1 MTTTVKAPRPA
12 GPRAATSA
20 GAGAR
25 ARVRRTVRVTRI
37 ILRTTAVNIRGR
49 LEYPGDFAF
58 EIIFGIL
65 WQTSTLA
72 FAAVLITRFDGL
84 GDFPNGG
91 VLLIVGMRLMSHGL
105 FTMVFGNLSDQL
117 LELVEEGRVEGYF
130 LRPMSVL
137 TQILISRFN
146 INALG
151 DFFVGVT
158 VCAMAVAQ
166 APVDWTAG
174 AVLYLGAAIAGGVFL
189 EAAVQLPLAALLLR
203 SPFAHGVG
211 KWIDDIMATIGNYPL
226 SILPVVLRG
235 IFTYVLPLAFV
246 AYFPVLVLLDREPDH
261 GPLAWLAQWSPAV
274 CVLLFLVA
282 KRFWNWNLRHYQSN
296 GG

>member
-1 MTTTVKAPRPA
+1 MTTTLD
-12 GPRAATSA
+12 GPRQP
-20 GAGAR
+20 
-25 ARVRRTVRVTRI
+25 VRRGRAARTARTTRI
-37 ILRTTAVNIRGR
+37 VLRTTAVNIRGR

-58 EIIFGIL
+58 EIVFGIL
-65 WQTSTLA
+65 WQSSTLA
-72 FAAVLITRFDGL
+72 FAAVLLMRFDGL
-84 GDFPNGG
+84 GDFPAGG

-105 FTMVFGNLSDQL
+105 FTMVFGNLSDAL

-151 DFFVGVT
+151 DFSVGVT
-158 VCAMAVAQ
+158 VCAMAVSS
-166 APVDWTAG
+166 APVDWTPAR
-174 AVLYLGAAIAGGVFL
+174 VLYLCAAIVGGVFL

-226 SILPVVLRG
+226 SILPAALRG
-235 IFTYVLPLAFV
+235 VFTFVLPLAFV
-246 AYFPVLVLLDREPDH
+246 AYLPVLVLLDRAPQH
-261 GPLAWLAQWSPAV
+261 GPSAWLAEWSPAV
-274 CVLLFLVA
+274 CLLLFLGS
-282 KRFWNWNLRHYQSN
+282 KRLWNWNLRHYRST

>member
-1 MTTTVKAPRPA
+1 MTTTIDASR
-12 GPRAATSA
+12 SA
-20 GAGAR
+20 RLRSQVNRTG
-25 ARVRRTVRVTRI
+25 RVLRI
-37 ILRTTAVNIRGR
+37 VLRTTAVNIRGR

-58 EIIFGIL
+58 EIFFGIL

-72 FAAVLITRFDGL
+72 FAAVLLTRFDGL

-117 LELVEEGRVEGYF
+117 LELVEEGRVEGFF

-158 VCAMAVAQ
+158 VCAAAVTQ
-166 APVDWTAG
+166 APVHWDTG
-174 AVLYLGAAIAGGVFL
+174 AVLYLGAAIIGGVFL

-226 SILPVVLRG
+226 SILPLFLRG
-235 IFTYVLPLAFV
+235 AFTFVLPLAFV
-246 AYFPVLVLLDREPDH
+246 AYFPVLVLLDREPGH
-261 GPLAWLAQWSPAV
+261 GPMALLAKWSPAV
-274 CVLLFLVA
+274 CVVLFLLA
-282 KRFWNWNLRHYQSN
+282 KRLWNWNLAHYRSN